1 MFLQQIL
8 NGLTVGAVYALIALG
23 YTMVYG
29 ILQLINFAH
38 GEIYMIGAYFGV
50 IFTTM
55 VTSNLST
62 ATLLPSIF
70 TFAMLYTAF
79 YGFTIEK
86 LAYQPLR
93 KAPRLSLL
101 ITALGMSIFLQN
113 YVMLTQGAK
122 DKVFPHIISENI
134 NSSLS
139 RFFSTVLP
147 PKSLTDNGLRILNAQ
162 ISFIQV
168 MMILTSIILML
179 LLNFFISHTRI
190 GKAMRATAQ
199 DLTMSSL
206 VGIGVDRIISITF
219 IIGSA
224 LAAAAGIMVAMY
236 YGRVHYFIGYIAGV
250 KAFTAAVLGGIGNIY
265 GAMLGGLVLGLVES
279 LSAGYISS
287 EYKDVYAFIIL
298 ILILIFRPQGLLGKR
313 K

>member
-1 MFLQQIL
+1 MLLQQLL
-8 NGLTVGAVYALIALG
+8 NGLTVGGVYALIALG

-38 GEIYMIGAYFGV
+38 GEIYMIGAYFGI
-50 IFTTM
+50 IFVAAVGT
-55 VTSNLST
+55 NLSVG
-62 ATLLPSIF
+62 ALLPCIF
-70 TFAMLYTAF
+70 IFAMLYTAC

-86 LAYQPLR
+86 LGYQPLR

-134 NSSLS
+134 NSLLAH
-139 RFFSTVLP
+139 FFCHFL
-147 PKSLTDNGLRILNAQ
+147 PKSSIKDCNLHILNAQ
-162 ISFIQV
+162 ISFLQLLI
-168 MMILTSIILML
+168 ILTSIILMI
-179 LLNFFISHTRI
+179 LLNLFISRTRT
-190 GKAMRATAQ
+190 GKAMRAVSQ
-199 DLTMSSL
+199 DMKMASL
-206 VGIGVDRIISITF
+206 VGIDIDRIVSITF

-224 LAAAAGIMVAMY
+224 LAAAAGIMVTIY
-236 YGRVHYFIGYIAGV
+236 YGRVHYFIGYIAGI

-265 GAMLGGLVLGLVES
+265 GAMAGGLILGLVES
-279 LSAGYISS
+279 LAAAYISC

-298 ILILIFRPQGLLGKR
+298 ILILLFRPQGILGR
-313 K
+313 RE

>member
-1 MFLQQIL
+1 MLIQQIL
-8 NGLTVGAVYALIALG
+8 NGLTVGGVYALIALG

-29 ILQLINFAH
+29 ILKLINFAH
-38 GEIYMIGAYFGV
+38 GEIYMIGAYFGI
-50 IFTTM
+50 IFIT
-55 VTSNLST
+55 VVGTSLPVS
-62 ATLLPSIF
+62 ALLPSMFI
-70 TFAMLYTAF
+70 FAMLYTAA

-113 YVMLTQGAK
+113 YVMLTQGAR

-134 NSSLS
+134 NFSLAH
-139 RFFSTVLP
+139 FFSIFLP
-147 PKSLTDNGLRILNAQ
+147 PNLVISDNLRIFNAQ
-162 ISFIQV
+162 ISFIQLLI
-168 MMILTSIILML
+168 ILTSVILMV
-179 LLNFFISHTRI
+179 LLNLFITRTRM
-190 GKAMRATAQ
+190 GKAMRATSQ
-199 DLTMSSL
+199 DLKMASL
-206 VGIGVDRIISITF
+206 VGINVDRVISITF

-236 YGRVHYFIGYIAGV
+236 YGRVHYFVGYIAGI

-265 GAMLGGLVLGLVES
+265 GAMLGGLVLGLAES
-279 LSAGYISS
+279 LAAGYISC

-298 ILILIFRPQGLLGKR
+298 ILILIFRPQGILGR
-313 K
+313 RE